1 MLWKTY
7 TAPGD
12 GSRIRVLGDEI
23 DDPAHASTV
32 SLTDARGLSQ
42 KDIDDALR
50 AAPRPGRPNPNGFW
64 GTSVYG
70 HNPTVDLKRNRV
82 YVGVSQNELA
92 PEIAE
97 RWEKARRALTAS
109 GSPVDVAAAAEVT
122 GLPGGL
128 TCANLNQKLHN
139 YGNSIIALNLDNGDV
154 EWQFLA
160 RRYDAW
166 YHACC
171 APDFYGESQLM
182 PFIFA
187 VPFQNNSNCNQD
199 PLGPDLG
206 FGQHPVIIEDVLMPP
221 DLRGPVPG
229 RPTRSLVIGGNK
241 DGRLFAIDADSGERV
256 WTIDTDPGGILGG
269 LQWGI
274 ASDGR
279 NVYFTTRNSR
289 NMGRALSD
297 PYVSSSDW
305 LDANGFSSLG
315 VRTGFF
321 LKEDGAQP
329 QGYPAPGALQLPFP
343 GPNRM
348 FAALGLTEYPNMFGP
363 LSAVP
368 PADVHPLCN
377 PVFGFSFDGC
387 MKVPAADLPRCGPL

>member
-1 MLWKTY
+1 LAGDKLIVPVAHWEEEWARAYPDVVRDDATGQWSIGARYQCCSARGSVVALDVRTGRMLWKTY

-23 DDPAHASTV
+23 DDPAHATTV

-109 GSPVDVAAAAEVT
+109 GSPVDVAAAAEVV

-139 YGNSIIALNLDNGDV
+139 YGNSIIALNLDNGNV

-206 FGQHPVIIEDVLMPP
+206 FGQHLVIIEDVLMAP

-305 LDANGFSSLG
+305 LDANGFSRASRH
-315 VRTGFF
+315 VR
-321 LKEDGAQP
+321 L
-329 QGYPAPGALQLPFP
+329 
-343 GPNRM
+343 
-348 FAALGLTEYPNMFGP
+348 
-363 LSAVP
+363 VP
-368 PADVHPLCN
+368 
-377 PVFGFSFDGC
+377 
-387 MKVPAADLPRCGPL
+387 